1 MFDRTENYPLI
12 IQKKNGRDFK
22 RYMSFKPFN
31 FETSYV
37 SSYFYDIIGSSS
49 FNKKRSVSIC
59 TQEVL
64 LSTFVHIFVI
74 NSLRV
79 AQDNEKLH

>member
-1 MFDRTENYPLI
+1 MFGRTENYPLI
-12 IQKKNGRDFK
+12 IKKKKMDVISNVCHLNHLILK
-22 RYMSFKPFN
+22 RRMFRVIFM
-31 FETSYV
+31 TS
-37 SSYFYDIIGSSS
+37 SAQALLI
-49 FNKKRSVSIC
+49 KSVFIC

-64 LSTFVHIFVI
+64 LTTFVHIFVL

>member
-12 IQKKNGRDFK
+12 IKKKMDVISNVICHLNHLILK
-22 RYMSFKPFN
+22 RRMFRVIFM
-31 FETSYV
+31 TS
-37 SSYFYDIIGSSS
+37 SAQALLI
-49 FNKKRSVSIC
+49 KSVSIC

>member
-1 MFDRTENYPLI
+1 MFGRTENYPLI
-12 IQKKNGRDFK
+12 IKKKMDVISNVCHLNHLILK
-22 RYMSFKPFN
+22 RRMFRVIFM
-31 FETSYV
+31 TS
-37 SSYFYDIIGSSS
+37 SAQALLI
-49 FNKKRSVSIC
+49 KSVSIC

>member
-1 MFDRTENYPLI
+1 MFGRTENYPLI
-12 IQKKNGRDFK
+12 IKKKKMDVISNVCHLNHLILK
-22 RYMSFKPFN
+22 RRMFRVIFM
-31 FETSYV
+31 TS
-37 SSYFYDIIGSSS
+37 SAQALLI
-49 FNKKRSVSIC
+49 KSVSIC

>member
-1 MFDRTENYPLI
+1 MFGRTENYPLI
-12 IQKKNGRDFK
+12 IQKKSGRDFK
-22 RYMSFKPFN
+22 RICHLNHLILKRRMFRVIFM
-31 FETSYV
+31 TS
-37 SSYFYDIIGSSS
+37 SAQALLI
-49 FNKKRSVSIC
+49 KSVSIC

>member
-1 MFDRTENYPLI
+1 MFGRTENYPLI
-12 IQKKNGRDFK
+12 IKKKKMDVISNVCHLNHLILK
-22 RYMSFKPFN
+22 RRMFRVIFM
-31 FETSYV
+31 TS
-37 SSYFYDIIGSSS
+37 SAQALLI
-49 FNKKRSVSIC
+49 KSVSIC

-64 LSTFVHIFVI
+64 LSTFVHIFVL

>member
-1 MFDRTENYPLI
+1 MDVISKVCHLNHLILKRRMFRVIFMTSSAQALLI
-12 IQKKNGRDFK
+12 K
-22 RYMSFKPFN
+22 
-31 FETSYV
+31 
-37 SSYFYDIIGSSS
+37 
-49 FNKKRSVSIC
+49 SVFIC

-64 LSTFVHIFVI
+64 LTTFVHIFVL

>member
-1 MFDRTENYPLI
+1 MFGRTENYPLI

-22 RYMSFKPFN
+22 RICHLNHLILKHRMFRVIFM
-31 FETSYV
+31 TS
-37 SSYFYDIIGSSS
+37 SAQALLI
-49 FNKKRSVSIC
+49 KSVSIC

>member
-1 MFDRTENYPLI
+1 MFGRTENYPLI
-12 IQKKNGRDFK
+12 IKKKKIDVISNVCHLNHLILK
-22 RYMSFKPFN
+22 RRMFRVIFM
-31 FETSYV
+31 TS
-37 SSYFYDIIGSSS
+37 SAQALLI
-49 FNKKRSVSIC
+49 KSVSIC